1 MARLS
6 ILVFSTALIAAPLA
20 VLPFTA
26 TQAISQQMSD
36 SGTMERANAEMRDVL
51 MKLDQ
56 LGPKPL
62 GSVEAE
68 EARQQPTP
76 ADAVAALLKDQG
88 KDAEQMKQASGVTT
102 QDVTYPDGSGAQ
114 MAARVYKPAGG
125 TAGMP
130 VILYIHGGGWVIAD
144 LDTYDASPRALAK
157 KANAIVVSVHYRQA
171 PENKFP
177 AAHDDTIAAY
187 KWVLSNAQ
195 SWGGDASKIA
205 VVGESAGGNM
215 AINVAIAARDQQLQ
229 PPIHIVA
236 VYPVAGTNLDTPSY
250 QKNENAKPLNKA
262 GMRWFFENYA
272 RNEADFGDPRLDL
285 VKSAKLQGLPPTT
298 IITAEIDPLMSEG
311 QSLGEKL
318 KAAGV
323 ATMMQNFEGVT
334 HEFFGMDAVV
344 KEAVPAQDF
353 AAQQLTKSFGS
364 TQGTASSS
372 TTPPQTAPAPEGT
385 ANAPASSEEPGS
397 TTGSINEAIPAPDT
411 APAPV
416 PTAP

>member
-6 ILVFSTALIAAPLA
+6 ILAFSTALIAAPLA
-20 VLPFTA
+20 VMPFTA
-26 TQAISQQMSD
+26 TDAISQQMAD
-36 SGTMERANAEMRDVL
+36 SGTMERANAEMREVL

-56 LGPKPL
+56 LAPKPL
-62 GSVEAE
+62 GSVKAE

-88 KDAEQMKQASGVTT
+88 KDAEQLKQASRVST

-114 MAARVYKPAGG
+114 MAARVYKPAGAA
-125 TAGMP
+125 AGMP

-177 AAHDDTIAAY
+177 AAHDDTVAAY

-215 AINVAIAARDQQLQ
+215 AINVAIAARDQKLQ
-229 PPIHIVA
+229 APVHIVA

-250 QKNENAKPLNKA
+250 QQNENAKPLNKA
-262 GMRWFFENYA
+262 GMRWFFENYG
-272 RNEADFGDPRLDL
+272 RKEADFADPRLDI
-285 VKSAKLQGLPPTT
+285 VKSAKLEGLPPTT

-311 QSLGEKL
+311 QALGEKL

-323 ATMMQNFEGVT
+323 ATMTRNYEGVT

-344 KEAVPAQDF
+344 KDAAAAQDF
-353 AAQQLTKSFGS
+353 AARELTKSFGS
-364 TQGTASSS
+364 AQGAAS
-372 TTPPQTAPAPEGT
+372 
-385 ANAPASSEEPGS
+385 NAPASTEQPGS
-397 TTGSINEAIPAPDT
+397 TTGSINEANPTPDT
-411 APAPV
+411 APGSV
-416 PTAP
+416 PATP